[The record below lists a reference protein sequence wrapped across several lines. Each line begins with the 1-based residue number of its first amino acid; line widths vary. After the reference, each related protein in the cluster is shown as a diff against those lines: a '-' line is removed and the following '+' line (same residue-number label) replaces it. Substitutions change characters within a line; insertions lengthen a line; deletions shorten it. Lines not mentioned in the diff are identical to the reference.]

1 MYLIPFTRI
10 NRAIAS
16 SLLLP
21 NEPIK
26 AIAISETVSVFGP
39 FLNPYMYKKII
50 NVIIVLMYA
59 PNYFSYIIYYYNNEN
74 LKYNEA
80 EICFLLL
87 FNLALIF
94 NI

>member
-1 MYLIPFTRI
+1 MYLIPIIRI
-10 NRAIAS
+10 NRAFAS

-26 AIAISETVSVFGP
+26 AIALSEIVSVFGP

-50 NVIIVLMYA
+50 NMTIVLMYV
-59 PNYFSYIIYYYNNEN
+59 PYYSSYILKYYNNQN

-87 FNLALIF
+87 FNLFFIF
-94 NI
+94 N